1 MWDVSRVIKLVFYNK
16 DENKNKIKFTLENWK
31 LQ

>member
-1 MWDVSRVIKLVFYNK
+1 MWDVPRVIKLVFYNK
-16 DENKNKIKFTLENWK
+16 DKNKNKIKFTLENWK